1 MGLVKMYLNTVTSAW
16 EFKEEFRQT
25 SLESVTDIV
34 EVLAKQLSLDESLT
48 FLGLPLGVN
57 HFLSLM
63 FSL

>member
-1 MGLVKMYLNTVTSAW
+1 MYVNTVTSGW
-16 EFKEEFRQT
+16 KFKEFRQT
-25 SLESVTDIV
+25 SLESVTDII

-57 HFLSLM
+57 RFLPLR

>member
-1 MGLVKMYLNTVTSAW
+1 MYVNTVTSVW

-57 HFLSLM
+57 HVLFLR
-63 FSL
+63 FSF

>member
-1 MGLVKMYLNTVTSAW
+1 MYVNTVTSVW
-16 EFKEEFRQT
+16 EFKEESRQT

-57 HFLSLM
+57 HVLSLS

>member
-1 MGLVKMYLNTVTSAW
+1 MYVNTVTSAW
-16 EFKEEFRQT
+16 KFKEEFRQT

-34 EVLAKQLSLDESLT
+34 EVLAKQLSLDKSLT

-57 HFLSLM
+57 HFLPLR